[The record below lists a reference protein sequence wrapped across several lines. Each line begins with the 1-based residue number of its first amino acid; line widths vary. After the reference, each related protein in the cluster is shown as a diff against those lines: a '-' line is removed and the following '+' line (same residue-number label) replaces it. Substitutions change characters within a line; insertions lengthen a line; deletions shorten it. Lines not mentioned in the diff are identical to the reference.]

1 MWVHIQDVRSLN
13 ILVVCVQRCE
23 SEVFRGL
30 YLGFELSELFGGMC
44 CKN

>member
-1 MWVHIQDVRSLN
+1 MRLHIQDVRSLN

-23 SEVFRGL
+23 CEVFRGL
-30 YLGFELSELFGGMC
+30 YLGFELSELFGGLR